1 MTEHATG
8 TDENL
13 QDSRSLLQ
21 VISLKLVLLRD
32 NEVCFFYPSF
42 VFIVVIFYDFA
53 NKFVANGVTPL
64 CFLKCGFV
72 VPEDSSPKYP
82 IPPVQFQ

>member
-1 MTEHATG
+1 M
-8 TDENL
+8 
-13 QDSRSLLQ
+13 RC
-21 VISLKLVLLRD
+21 V
-32 NEVCFFYPSF
+32 FYPSF
-42 VFIVVIFYDFA
+42 VFIAVIFYDFD
-53 NKFVANGVTPL
+53 NKFVANRVTPL